1 MERKLGRYAT
11 SRFSSNA
18 RNLQERRL
26 IGVSALFKSAIA
38 AAEAVA
44 SNDCITLIEGES
56 GTGKELLAR
65 YIHSRSARRDSPF
78 IPINCAGISE
88 ALFESQFFGHV
99 RGSFTGAVRDTLGV
113 VRAAQGGTLLLD
125 EVSEIPLHQQAKL
138 LRVLQEREIT
148 PVGGTIPIPV
158 DVRFIVTSNV
168 NLYEAVKDGRFRLDL
183 YHRIN
188 IARIEIAPL
197 RYRKEDIDP
206 LLDYYLEY
214 YAKEYSMPKRI
225 INETI
230 RQQLRQH
237 DWPGNVRE
245 LSNYVERLYATN
257 LPPQS
262 PPIAPSPNYY
272 ADIQTSDRKTKDDAP
287 SSRLPPGSLAEME
300 YHTITQALKQTG
312 WNRSAAARLLAI
324 HRSTLLRKMRRYGL
338 IERK

>member
-1 MERKLGRYAT
+1 MGRNGERYAP
-11 SRFSSNA
+11 SHLSGKVHV
-18 RNLQERRL
+18 LQERKL

-38 AAEAVA
+38 AADAVA
-44 SNDCITLIEGES
+44 TNDCITLIEGES

-65 YIHSRSARRDSPF
+65 YIHSRSARRNGPF
-78 IPINCAGISE
+78 IPINCAGITE

-197 RYRKEDIDP
+197 RYRREDIDP

-214 YAKEYSMPKRI
+214 YAKEYSMPKRTI
-225 INETI
+225 DETI
-230 RQQLRQH
+230 RQQLREY

-257 LPPQS
+257 LPPQP

-272 ADIQTSDRKTKDDAP
+272 ANVQMSDSKTIDDAP
-287 SSRLPPGSLAEME
+287 ASPLPPGSLAEME
-300 YHTITQALKQTG
+300 YRTITQALKQTG

-338 IERK
+338 IERE